1 MYTHIKLN
9 QNKKLIDIL
18 IVIHDNLDMNFYF
31 VDPCA
36 YVIVKFSFHDYNYD
50 YDYFWNIFYPITIT
64 IM

>member
-18 IVIHDNLDMNFYF
+18 IVIHDNLGMNFYF
-31 VDPCA
+31 LDPYA

-50 YDYFWNIFYPITIT
+50 YDYF
-64 IM
+64 